1 MLKAFIPENKNIL
14 NSINITTVTDIII
27 FIILYIIIF

>member
-1 MLKAFIPENKNIL
+1 MIKAFIPANKNIL